1 MDDIIQQIR
10 STLKDRADPEIA
22 AKGRR
27 FFKEEVTVYGMKT
40 SDGTTIAKS
49 FLPSV
54 LVREKD
60 EIFSL
65 CEELFA
71 SGYMEESFIA
81 SNWLPHLKDRFKQS
95 DIEVFGGWIEAYVT
109 NWATCDTFCNH
120 TVGDLLTQY
129 PECVEHLY
137 RWAQSENRWL
147 RRAAAV
153 SLIVPAKRGEFLE
166 EAFRIADLLLTDPED
181 LVQKGYGWLLK
192 EESRM
197 HQGEVFSY
205 VCEHKQKMPRTA
217 LRYAIELMP
226 DDMRTV
232 AMKKDWK

>member
-10 STLKDRADPEIA
+10 STLRERADPEIA

-40 SDGTTIAKS
+40 SEGTKIAKS

-54 LVREKD
+54 LAREKD

-81 SNWLPHLKDRFKQS
+81 SNWLPHIKDRFKRS
-95 DIEVFGGWIEAYVT
+95 DIDIFEGWIERYVT

-120 TVGDLLTQY
+120 TVGDLLTEY
-129 PECVEHLY
+129 PKCVEHLY

-153 SLIVPAKRGEFLE
+153 SLIVPAKRGNFLPE
-166 EAFRIADLLLTDPED
+166 SFKIADLLLTDQDD

-192 EESRM
+192 EESRK
-197 HQGEVFSY
+197 HQDEVFSY
-205 VCEHKQKMPRTA
+205 VCEHKREMPRTA

-226 DDMRTV
+226 DDMRKV